1 MNARMKPTIE
11 ITDEPPEERAEEAA
25 RRERT
30 TLRSLVEEGL
40 RLTLDRKADRVAF
53 RLRDASVGGRGLT
66 PEFHGASWERLRDA
80 SLGSPTRRRASSP

>member
-1 MNARMKPTIE
+1 MVSRMKTTIE
-11 ITDEPPEERAEEAA
+11 ITDELLERAREAA

-40 RLTLDRKADRVAF
+40 RLTLDREDHRGVF

-66 PEFHGASWERLRDA
+66 PEFQGAAWEGLRDA
-80 SLGSPTRRRASSP
+80 AYGGLRA

>member
-1 MNARMKPTIE
+1 MVSRMKTTVE
-11 ITDEPPEERAEEAA
+11 ITDELLERAKEVA

-40 RLTLDRKADRVAF
+40 RLTLDRKNDHGAF

-66 PEFHGASWERLRDA
+66 PEFQGAAWERIRDTA
-80 SLGSPTRRRASSP
+80 YGGSSV

>member
-1 MNARMKPTIE
+1 MKTTIE
-11 ITDEPPEERAEEAA
+11 ITDELLDRAKETA

-40 RLTLDRKADRVAF
+40 RSTLDRKEDRAGF

-66 PEFHGASWERLRDA
+66 PEFQGAAWERIRDA
-80 SLGSPTRRRASSP
+80 AYGGSSA